1 MKGIQIIVA
10 IVACVVFCGCFTP
23 VKYEID
29 FNKDKKRALL
39 SCYQLSGASET
50 KYKYAIEYYKKRG
63 GDYNWI
69 TAIDKTNFDNWAT
82 WNIMKK
88 IEEIA
93 KAKASKNGSL
103 EQMNQCLKSIETSIE
118 KNCRND
124 AFCMGKVGEEY
135 IAHTESMKPKLK
147 NIKFT
152 CSQEDEVFKNFAPKF
167 DKDIEQYALDLIKWK
182 PIVSKD
188 IFDDTLRDII
198 TKDLKQSKIDNDIIK
213 NTLNDLADKSIC
225 IYKMQYYVGD
235 LEKLEGFKKSGIF
248 ADSIAKG
255 YNDFIEKKV
264 KDALELKEDDEVP
277 SAIIIIPYTSS
288 SNFGNYFGVNVLS
301 IQSINKDLANIDS
314 NINLAI
320 RNKHYARLAQLITQ
334 KRYTEAMLKFLKED

>member
-1 MKGIQIIVA
+1 MKGIWQVIVA
-10 IVACVVFCGCFTP
+10 IVACVVFFGCFGP
-23 VKYEID
+23 MKYDAE
-29 FNKDKKRALL
+29 FKRDKERALL
-39 SCYQLSGASET
+39 ACYQLSGATET
-50 KYKYAIEYYKKRG
+50 KYEYANIIGEY
-63 GDYNWI
+63 
-69 TAIDKTNFDNWAT
+69 TDKW
-82 WNIMKK
+82 KK

-118 KNCRND
+118 KNCYND
-124 AFCMGKVGEEY
+124 VFCMGKVGEEY
-135 IAHTESMKPKLK
+135 IAHTKSMKPKLK

-152 CSQEDEVFKNFAPKF
+152 CSLEDTVFEWYAPKF
-167 DKDIEQYALDLIKWK
+167 SKDIEQYALDLIKWK

-188 IFDDTLRDII
+188 IFDDTLRDIV

-213 NTLNDLADKSIC
+213 NTLNDLADKSMC

-248 ADSIAKG
+248 ADNIAKG

-277 SAIIIIPYTSS
+277 SAIIAIPYIGS
-288 SNFGNYFGVNVLS
+288 NYFRENALS
-301 IQSINKDLANIDS
+301 IQSINKYLVEID
-314 NINLAI
+314 NAINLAI
-320 RNKHYARLAQLITQ
+320 KNKHYARLAQLITQ
-334 KRYTEAMLKFLKED
+334 KRYTEAVLKFLKEG

>member
-10 IVACVVFCGCFTP
+10 IVACVVFCGCSP
-23 VKYEID
+23 MKYEID

-39 SCYQLSGASET
+39 ACYQLSGASET
-50 KYKYAIEYYKKRG
+50 KYKYAI
-63 GDYNWI
+63 DYAIGYSWT
-69 TAIDKTNFDNWAT
+69 TAINKTNFDNWAT
-82 WNIMKK
+82 WNIMKN

-93 KAKASKNGSL
+93 KTKASKNGSL

-198 TKDLKQSKIDNDIIK
+198 AKDLKQSKIDNDIIK
-213 NTLNDLADKSIC
+213 KTLNDLADKSIC

-248 ADSIAKG
+248 ADNIAKG

-264 KDALELKEDDEVP
+264 KDALKLKEGNEAP
-277 SAIIIIPYTSS
+277 SVIIVIPYIG
-288 SNFGNYFGVNVLS
+288 SNSFREENVLS
-301 IQSINKDLANIDS
+301 IQSINKYLVEID
-314 NINLAI
+314 NAINLAI
-320 RNKHYARLAQLITQ
+320 KNKQLYKLVELIEH
-334 KRYTEAMLKFLKED
+334 KRYAEAMLKFLKDD

>member
-10 IVACVVFCGCFTP
+10 IVACVVFCGCSP
-23 VKYEID
+23 MKYDTD
-29 FNKDKKRALL
+29 FNIDKKRALL
-39 SCYQLSGASET
+39 ACYQLSGASET
-50 KYKYAIEYYKKRG
+50 KYKYAIAYAI
-63 GDYNWI
+63 DYNGWLVA
-69 TAIDKTNFDNWAT
+69 TDRSLFDDWS
-82 WNIMKK
+82 IMNK

-103 EQMNQCLKSIETSIE
+103 EQMNQCLKSIKTNIE

-124 AFCMGKVGEEY
+124 AFCMGKVGEEC
-135 IAHTESMKPKLK
+135 IAHTESMKAKLK

-152 CSQEDEVFKNFAPKF
+152 CSQEDELFEKFAPKF

-188 IFDDTLRDII
+188 IFDDTLKDII
-198 TKDLKQSKIDNDIIK
+198 AKDLKQSKIDNDIIK
-213 NTLNDLADKSIC
+213 NTLNDLADKSMC

-248 ADSIAKG
+248 SNSIAKG

-264 KDALELKEDDEVP
+264 KDALELKADDKVP
-277 SAIIIIPYTSS
+277 SAIIVIPYIGS
-288 SNFGNYFGVNVLS
+288 NYFRKNVLS
-301 IQSINKDLANIDS
+301 IQNINKRLIEID
-314 NINLAI
+314 NGINLAI
-320 RNKHYARLAQLITQ
+320 RNKYYARLAQLITQ